1 MWNPVDRTTVQTE
14 ENKYRLYDKAA
25 PLFYKT
31 VDGTFDTIDHTF
43 NDTTSS
49 IGEISLMD
57 KGIMSV
63 GKRKG
68 NNPTKVVGIRPDK
81 NQHLGTQQLEFSLVN
96 VELDNVSQS
105 FNVETDLEVKLGPAQ
120 VSQLVKANKDFNDFK
135 IEFDIHNT
143 GLEIQNSKYS
153 NTTTIREDFGFNL
166 TNLGEINTTT
176 TTSTLGGLFTQTR
189 TTPYIECNI
198 SKITNNYITTGQ
210 YSIEEEFGD
219 NDLSNYT
226 LDTEVYTHGSSV
238 YYKDCIIFLAKSHNI
253 DEDIGQIMINNLCN
267 LYGLENFDDGGS
279 GKYLT
284 KDNKKVI
291 GYFLSREENIFHA
304 FINTK
309 AIPDDIKT
317 LFQRK
322 TFNDTSFLNI
332 TLSDFNTTI
341 TNHFY
346 KNTEI
351 QLDTNYYEP
360 IGNEFV
366 FKVSKKCYY
375 IKLPVL
381 FDESYNELDLGTTH
395 SLKQN
400 NDGTY
405 RYTKYFSLNG
415 YLKNSHNIKYIDVDL
430 AADTSDLRTYTI
442 RKPTAVGNSFS
453 AQYNQTNHTAL
464 RDAPVASSSLAH
476 NANDSLIVWNGFQQT
491 RASDQFG
498 TVYNCIWYQAPIT
511 FDTSGISDTIG
522 TATLK
527 LKGGHNVALA
537 SSGGPSD
544 HHMIALKGDLTGNND
559 LDNWNDFTGHTSGW
573 DSDDVTEYSG
583 EVVVTNYISSPAFQD
598 ITLNST
604 ARSDIQNTDEV
615 DIIVVEKEEFYD
627 DSFNPHGLV
636 PGTVSANRRFSSY
649 SKIASTT
656 ANRPFLEYATGDAP
670 SGYGHKVAGVAA
682 ASISKVKSVATA
694 NIGKVNSV
702 D

>member
-1 MWNPVDRTTVQTE
+1 M
-14 ENKYRLYDKAA
+14 
-25 PLFYKT
+25 
-31 VDGTFDTIDHTF
+31 
-43 NDTTSS
+43 
-49 IGEISLMD
+49 
-57 KGIMSV
+57 
-63 GKRKG
+63 
-68 NNPTKVVGIRPDK
+68 
-81 NQHLGTQQLEFSLVN
+81 
-96 VELDNVSQS
+96 
-105 FNVETDLEVKLGPAQ
+105 
-120 VSQLVKANKDFNDFK
+120 
-135 IEFDIHNT
+135 
-143 GLEIQNSKYS
+143 
-153 NTTTIREDFGFNL
+153 
-166 TNLGEINTTT
+166 
-176 TTSTLGGLFTQTR
+176 
-189 TTPYIECNI
+189 
-198 SKITNNYITTGQ
+198 
-210 YSIEEEFGD
+210 
-219 NDLSNYT
+219 
-226 LDTEVYTHGSSV
+226 YTHGSSV
-238 YYKDCIIFLAKSHNI
+238 YYKDCIIFLAKLHNI

-322 TFNDTSFLNI
+322 TFNDTSFLDI

-341 TNHFY
+341 TNHFN

-360 IGNEFV
+360 IGNQFV

-430 AADTSDLRTYTI
+430 AADTSDLRSYTL
-442 RKPTAVGNSFS
+442 RKPNGTNSSFS
-453 AQYNQTNHTAL
+453 VMYNQVNHTAV
-464 RDAPVASSSLAH
+464 RDATTASSSLAH
-476 NANDSLIVWNGFQQT
+476 NANDSLIKWNGFQNNI
-491 RASDQFG
+491 ASDQFG
-498 TVYNCIWYQAPIT
+498 TAYNALWYQTPIT

-527 LKGGHNVALA
+527 LKGGHMVAH
-537 SSGGPSD
+537 SSYGPSD
-544 HHMIALKGDLTGNND
+544 HHMIALKGDLTGNNN
-559 LDNWNDFTGHTSGW
+559 LDNWNDFIGHTSGW

-615 DIIVVEKEEFYD
+615 DIIMVEKEEFYD
-627 DSFNPHGLV
+627 DSFNPHGTNPALIGV
-636 PGTVSANRRFSSY
+636 TRIFQSY

>member
-1 MWNPVDRTTVQTE
+1 MWNPIDRTTVQTE
-14 ENKYRLYDKAA
+14 ENKFRIYDKAG

-153 NTTTIREDFGFNL
+153 NTTTIRKDFGFNL
-166 TNLGEINTTT
+166 QNLGNIEGGISNR
-176 TTSTLGGLFTQTR
+176 TLNNIFTENRSAPFIDSCVFQ
-189 TTPYIECNI
+189 
-198 SKITNNYITTGQ
+198 ITNNYITTGE

-238 YYKDCIIFLAKSHNI
+238 YYKDCIIFLAKLHNI

-322 TFNDTSFLNI
+322 TFNDTSFLDI

-341 TNHFY
+341 TNHFN

-360 IGNEFV
+360 IGNQFV

-430 AADTSDLRTYTI
+430 AADTSDLRSYTL
-442 RKPTAVGNSFS
+442 RKPNGTNSSFS
-453 AQYNQTNHTAL
+453 VMYNQVNHTAV
-464 RDAPVASSSLAH
+464 RDATTASSSLAH
-476 NANDSLIVWNGFQQT
+476 NANDSLIKWNGFQNNI
-491 RASDQFG
+491 ASDQFG
-498 TVYNCIWYQAPIT
+498 TAYNALWYQTPIT

-527 LKGGHNVALA
+527 LKGGHMVAH
-537 SSGGPSD
+537 SSYGPSD
-544 HHMIALKGDLTGNND
+544 HHMIALKGDLTGNNN
-559 LDNWNDFTGHTSGW
+559 LDNWNDFIGHTSGW

-615 DIIVVEKEEFYD
+615 DIIMVEKEEFYD
-627 DSFNPHGLV
+627 DSFNPHGTNPALIGV
-636 PGTVSANRRFSSY
+636 TRIFQSY